1 MEKDRIYYRKI
12 GEKGMTYQSEYE
24 LELQFIKQLETQGYD
39 KVSIADEDA
48 LKKNFRKMLFEFNK
62 EKLNNI
68 PFTDKEF
75 NRILIHLEGK
85 SIYNSAKL
93 FRDKYVLERE
103 DGTEVYIEF
112 FNSKN
117 WTKNKFQVTNQVTM
131 ISKYTNR
138 YDVTILVN
146 GLPLVQVELKR
157 RGIDLKEAFNQIERY
172 RRHSYK
178 GLYRYI
184 QCFIITNGVDTKY
197 YSNSDKPLNFNF
209 TFFWSDEK
217 NNRITNL
224 SDFTSSFLQK
234 HTLNNII
241 GKYMIISDADK
252 NLMVMRPYQVY
263 AVEAITKRALE
274 TNNNGYVWHTT
285 GSGKTLTSFKS
296 SQLLSNEEKIK
307 KVFFLIDRKDL
318 DSQTVEEFNKFEA
331 DCVDTTDNVGKL
343 IKQVEDINSRLIVT
357 TIQKLARLLKSEKY
371 THRMDRYREEK
382 VIFIIDECHR
392 SQFGEMHTA
401 INKHFVNAQYFG
413 FTGTPRLVENRSQ
426 DGRTTADLFD
436 TCLHHYLI
444 KDAINDNNV
453 LGFSVEYIKTFDG
466 DFDENDETKVSA
478 IDENDE
484 TKVSAIDKEE
494 VFHSEKRVNMV
505 AQHIIDN
512 HNAKTANKKF
522 TSIFTVDS
530 IPLLIKYY
538 DTFKSLDHDLKI
550 AAVFTFQDNEDLSG
564 KDEHSRDSLERMI
577 EDYNKMF
584 PSKDNTKFSTDTF
597 QAYFK
602 DLSRK
607 LKNAEV
613 DIVLVV
619 NMFLTGFDSKPLN
632 TLYVDRNLN
641 YHGLVQAFSRTNRI
655 LDDTK
660 PYGNIVCYRNLKK
673 NTDEAICLFSQT
685 DNTDVVLMES
695 YDHYLK
701 LFKER
706 LEELYKVAPS
716 IDYIDDIQ
724 SEEEKK
730 NFILAFR
737 ELSKQ
742 LIKLK
747 TFTDF
752 EFNKEALGISHQEYE
767 DYKSKYF
774 RIYDEL
780 KKTAGE
786 KESIL
791 LNIDFAIEL
800 MQVDKINVDYI
811 MNLIRDIDFTD
822 EEKRKADI
830 EKIKRLLDSADNENL
845 RLKADL
851 IRAFL
856 EEVVPKASKDSSM
869 DDLFNEFIEE
879 KRVEE
884 ITEFSETVD
893 IVRETMKDYITE
905 YEYSGIIDSAQI
917 KDSINGGLIKKKKL
931 SEKIKHFIMD
941 HVRKFSF

>member
-1 MEKDRIYYRKI
+1 
-12 GEKGMTYQSEYE
+12 MTYQSEYE
-24 LELQFIKQLETQGYD
+24 LEMQLIKQLETQGYI
-39 KVSIADEDA
+39 KVPIDDEDA
-48 LKKNFRKMLFEFNK
+48 LKANFRKMLFEHNK
-62 EKLNNI
+62 EKLNNT

-85 SIYNSAKL
+85 SIYNSSKL
-93 FRDKYVLERE
+93 FRDKFVLERE
-103 DGTEVYIEF
+103 NGTEVYLEF

-131 ISKYTNR
+131 INKYTNR
-138 YDVTILVN
+138 YDVTILIN

-157 RGIDLKEAFNQIERY
+157 RGLDLKEAFNQIERY

-184 QCFIITNGVDTKY
+184 QCFVITNGVDTKY
-197 YSNSDKPLNFNF
+197 FSNSDKPLNFNF

-217 NNRITNL
+217 NNRISNL
-224 SDFTSSFLQK
+224 SKFTESFFER
-234 HTLNNII
+234 HMLNNII
-241 GKYMIISDADK
+241 GKYMVISDADK

-263 AVEAITKRALE
+263 AVEALTKRALE
-274 TNNNGYVWHTT
+274 TNNNGYIWHTT
-285 GSGKTLTSFKS
+285 GSGKTLTSFKA

-331 DCVDTTDNVGKL
+331 DCVDTTDNVGTL

-371 THRMDRYREEK
+371 AHRMDKYREEK

-413 FTGTPRLVENRSQ
+413 FTGTPRFVENRSQ

-478 IDENDE
+478 ID
-484 TKVSAIDKEE
+484 KEE
-494 VFHSEKRVNMV
+494 VFHSQDRIDKVS
-505 AQHIIDN
+505 QHIIDN

-522 TSIFTVDS
+522 TSLFTVDS

-538 DTFKSLDHDLKI
+538 DTFKKLDHDLKI

-564 KDEHSRDSLERMI
+564 KDEHSRESLERII

-584 PSKDNTKFSTDTF
+584 PSKDSTKFSTDTF

-607 LKNAEV
+607 IKNAEV

-685 DNTDVVLMES
+685 ENTDVVLMES
-695 YDHYLK
+695 YDHYLG

-706 LEELYKVAPS
+706 LDDLYKLAPNIDMIDS
-716 IDYIDDIQ
+716 IQ
-724 SEEEKK
+724 NEEGKK
-730 NFILAFR
+730 NFVIAFR

-747 TFTDF
+747 TFVDF
-752 EFNKEALGISHQEYE
+752 EFDKEKIGMAHQEYE

-780 KKTAGE
+780 KKSAPE

-791 LNIDFAIEL
+791 LYIDFAIEL
-800 MQVDKINVDYI
+800 MAIDKINVDYI
-811 MNLIRDIDFTD
+811 MNLIRDIDFSD

-856 EEVVPKASKDSSM
+856 DEVVPKANKNSSM

-879 KRVEE
+879 KRVYE
-884 ITEFSETVD
+884 ITEFAENID
-893 IVRETMKDYITE
+893 IVKETMKDYITE
-905 YEYSGIIDSAQI
+905 YEYSGIIDSAKI
-917 KDSINGGLIKKKKL
+917 KDSINGGLLKKKKL
-931 SEKIKHFIMD
+931 SEKIKHFIID
-941 HVRKFSF
+941 HLSKFSF

>member
-1 MEKDRIYYRKI
+1 
-12 GEKGMTYQSEYE
+12 MTYQSEYE
-24 LELQFIKQLETQGYD
+24 LEELLIKQLETQGYT
-39 KVSIADEDA
+39 KVSINNEDD
-48 LKKNFRKMLFEFNK
+48 LKANFRNMLFEYNK

-85 SIYNSAKL
+85 SIFNSAKL
-93 FRDKYVLERE
+93 FRDKFVLER
-103 DGTEVYIEF
+103 DDSTEVYIEF

-117 WTKNKFQVTNQVTM
+117 WTRNKFQVTNQVTM
-131 ISKYTNR
+131 INKYTNR
-138 YDVTILVN
+138 YDVTILIN
-146 GLPLVQVELKR
+146 GLPLIQIELKR
-157 RGIDLKEAFNQIERY
+157 RGLDLREAFNQIERY

-197 YSNSDKPLNFNF
+197 FSNSDKPLNFNF

-217 NNRITNL
+217 NKRISNL
-224 SDFTSSFLQK
+224 NSFTSSFLDRCN
-234 HTLNNII
+234 LNNVI
-241 GKYMIISDADK
+241 GKYIIINETDK
-252 NLMVMRPYQVY
+252 NLMVMRPYQIY
-263 AVEAITKRALE
+263 AVEALTKRAIE
-274 TNNNGYVWHTT
+274 TNNNGYIWHTT

-318 DSQTVEEFNKFEA
+318 DSQTVEEFNKFEK
-331 DCVDTTDNVGKL
+331 DCVDTTNNISKL
-343 IKQVEDINSRLIVT
+343 ISQIEDVNSRLIVT
-357 TIQKLARLLKSEKY
+357 TIQKLARLLQAEKY
-371 THRMDRYREEK
+371 AHRMDKYREDK

-392 SQFGEMHTA
+392 SQFGDMHTA
-401 INKHFVNAQYFG
+401 INKHFKNAQYFG

-436 TCLHHYLI
+436 KCLHTYLI

-466 DFDENDETKVSA
+466 DLDEND
-478 IDENDE
+478 D

-494 VFHSEKRVNMV
+494 VFHAEERIEMV
-505 AQHIIDN
+505 AKHIIDN

-522 TSIFTVDS
+522 TSLFTVDN
-530 IPLLIKYY
+530 IPTLIKYY

-550 AAVFTFQDNEDLSG
+550 AAVYTFQDNEDLSG
-564 KDEHSRDSLERMI
+564 KEEHSRDSLERII
-577 EDYNKMF
+577 EDYNNMF

-607 LKNAEV
+607 LKTAEV

-685 DNTDVVLMES
+685 GNTDVVLMES
-695 YDHYLK
+695 YDYYLEAFKKK
-701 LFKER
+701 LI
-706 LEELYKVAPS
+706 ELYNVAPS
-716 IDYIDDIQ
+716 VELLDDIKD
-724 SEEEKK
+724 EEHKK
-730 NFILAFR
+730 KFIEAFR
-737 ELSKQ
+737 DLSKQ

-747 TFTDF
+747 TFVDF
-752 EFNKEALGISHQEYE
+752 EFDKEKIGMSHQEYE

-774 RIYDEL
+774 NIYDEVR
-780 KKTAGE
+780 KNANE

-791 LNIDFAIEL
+791 LDIYFGIEL
-800 MQVDKINVDYI
+800 MQTDKINVNYI
-811 MNLIRDIDFTD
+811 MNLIRDIDFD
-822 EEKRKADI
+822 NEDKRKDDI
-830 EKIKRLLDSADNENL
+830 EKIKKLLDSADNDNL

-851 IRAFL
+851 IRSFL
-856 EEVVPKASKDSSM
+856 DEVVPKAEGKESM
-869 DDLFNEFIEE
+869 DELFNNFVEK
-879 KRVEE
+879 KRVYE
-884 ITEFSETVD
+884 ITEFSNEVDIARETVK
-893 IVRETMKDYITE
+893 EYITE
-905 YEYSGIIDSAQI
+905 YEYSGTIDSAQI
-917 KDSINGGLIKKKKL
+917 KDNVKGSLLKKRKLADRIKN
-931 SEKIKHFIMD
+931 FIID
-941 HVRKFSF
+941 NVAKFTF

>member
-1 MEKDRIYYRKI
+1 
-12 GEKGMTYQSEYE
+12 MTYQSEYE
-24 LELQFIKQLETQGYD
+24 LEMQLIKQLETQGYI
-39 KVSIADEDA
+39 KVSIDDEDA
-48 LKKNFRKMLFEFNK
+48 LKANFRKMLFEHNK
-62 EKLNNI
+62 EKLNNT

-85 SIYNSAKL
+85 SIYNSSKL
-93 FRDKYVLERE
+93 FRDKFVLERE
-103 DGTEVYIEF
+103 DGTEVYLEF

-117 WTKNKFQVTNQVTM
+117 WTRNKFQVTNQVTM
-131 ISKYTNR
+131 INKYTNR
-138 YDVTILVN
+138 YDVTILIN

-157 RGIDLKEAFNQIERY
+157 RGLDLKEAFNQIERY

-184 QCFIITNGVDTKY
+184 QCFVITNGVDTKY
-197 YSNSDKPLNFNF
+197 FSNSDKPLNFNF

-217 NNRITNL
+217 NNRISNL
-224 SDFTSSFLQK
+224 SKFTESFFER
-234 HTLNNII
+234 HMLNNII
-241 GKYMIISDADK
+241 GKYMVISDADK
-252 NLMVMRPYQVY
+252 NLMVMRPYQIY
-263 AVEAITKRALE
+263 AVEALTKRALE
-274 TNNNGYVWHTT
+274 TNNNGYIWHTT
-285 GSGKTLTSFKS
+285 GSGKTLTSFKA

-331 DCVDTTDNVGKL
+331 DCVDTTDNVGTL

-371 THRMDRYREEK
+371 AHRMDKYREEK

-413 FTGTPRLVENRSQ
+413 FTGTPRLVENKSQ

-478 IDENDE
+478 ID
-484 TKVSAIDKEE
+484 KEE
-494 VFHSEKRVNMV
+494 VFHSQDRIAMV
-505 AQHIIDN
+505 SQHIIDN

-522 TSIFTVDS
+522 TSLFTVDS

-538 DTFKSLDHDLKI
+538 DTFKKLDHDLKI

-564 KDEHSRDSLERMI
+564 KDEHSRESLERII

-584 PSKDNTKFSTDTF
+584 PSKDSTKFSTDTF

-607 LKNAEV
+607 IKNAEV

-685 DNTDVVLMES
+685 ENTDVVLMES
-695 YDHYLK
+695 YDHYLG

-706 LEELYKVAPS
+706 LDDLYELAPNIDMIDSIQNEEG
-716 IDYIDDIQ
+716 
-724 SEEEKK
+724 KK
-730 NFILAFR
+730 NFVIAFR

-747 TFTDF
+747 TFVDF
-752 EFNKEALGISHQEYE
+752 EFDKEKIGMAHQEYE

-780 KKTAGE
+780 KKSAPE

-791 LNIDFAIEL
+791 LYIDFAIEL
-800 MQVDKINVDYI
+800 MAIDKINVDYI
-811 MNLIRDIDFTD
+811 MNLIRDIDFSD

-830 EKIKRLLDSADNENL
+830 EKIKKLLDSADNENL

-856 EEVVPKASKDSSM
+856 DEVVPKANKNSSM

-879 KRVEE
+879 KRVYE
-884 ITEFSETVD
+884 ITEFAENID
-893 IVRETMKDYITE
+893 IVKETMKDYITE
-905 YEYSGIIDSAQI
+905 YEYSGIIDSAKI
-917 KDSINGGLIKKKKL
+917 KDSINGGLLKKKKL
-931 SEKIKHFIMD
+931 SEKIKHFIID
-941 HVRKFSF
+941 HVSKFSF

>member
-1 MEKDRIYYRKI
+1 M
-12 GEKGMTYQSEYE
+12 
-24 LELQFIKQLETQGYD
+24 D
-39 KVSIADEDA
+39 K
-48 LKKNFRKMLFEFNK
+48 
-62 EKLNNI
+62 
-68 PFTDKEF
+68 
-75 NRILIHLEGK
+75 
-85 SIYNSAKL
+85 
-93 FRDKYVLERE
+93 
-103 DGTEVYIEF
+103 
-112 FNSKN
+112 
-117 WTKNKFQVTNQVTM
+117 
-131 ISKYTNR
+131 
-138 YDVTILVN
+138 
-146 GLPLVQVELKR
+146 
-157 RGIDLKEAFNQIERY
+157 
-172 RRHSYK
+172 
-178 GLYRYI
+178 
-184 QCFIITNGVDTKY
+184 
-197 YSNSDKPLNFNF
+197 
-209 TFFWSDEK
+209 
-217 NNRITNL
+217 
-224 SDFTSSFLQK
+224 
-234 HTLNNII
+234 
-241 GKYMIISDADK
+241 
-252 NLMVMRPYQVY
+252 
-263 AVEAITKRALE
+263 
-274 TNNNGYVWHTT
+274 
-285 GSGKTLTSFKS
+285 
-296 SQLLSNEEKIK
+296 
-307 KVFFLIDRKDL
+307 
-318 DSQTVEEFNKFEA
+318 
-331 DCVDTTDNVGKL
+331 
-343 IKQVEDINSRLIVT
+343 
-357 TIQKLARLLKSEKY
+357 
-371 THRMDRYREEK
+371 YREEK

-413 FTGTPRLVENRSQ
+413 FTGTPRLVENKSQ

-478 IDENDE
+478 ID
-484 TKVSAIDKEE
+484 KEE
-494 VFHSEKRVNMV
+494 VFHSQDRIDMV
-505 AQHIIDN
+505 SQHIIHN

-522 TSIFTVDS
+522 TSLFTVDS

-538 DTFKSLDHDLKI
+538 DTFKKLDHDLKI

-564 KDEHSRDSLERMI
+564 KDEHSRESLERII

-607 LKNAEV
+607 IKNAEV

-685 DNTDVVLMES
+685 ENTDVVLMES
-695 YDHYLK
+695 YEHYLGV
-701 LFKER
+701 FKER
-706 LEELYKVAPS
+706 LDNLYKLAPNIDMIDS
-716 IDYIDDIQ
+716 IQ
-724 SEEEKK
+724 NEEGKK
-730 NFILAFR
+730 NFVIAFR

-747 TFTDF
+747 TFVDF
-752 EFNKEALGISHQEYE
+752 EFDKEKIGMSHQEYE

-780 KKTAGE
+780 KKSVSE

-791 LNIDFAIEL
+791 LYIDFAIEL
-800 MQVDKINVDYI
+800 MAVDKINVDYI
-811 MNLIRDIDFTD
+811 MNLIRDIDFSD
-822 EEKRKADI
+822 DEKRKTDI

-856 EEVVPKASKDSSM
+856 DEVVPKANKDSSM

-879 KRVEE
+879 KRVYE
-884 ITEFSETVD
+884 ITEFAENID
-893 IVRETMKDYITE
+893 IVKETMKDYITE
-905 YEYSGIIDSAQI
+905 YEYSGIIDSAKI
-917 KDSINGGLIKKKKL
+917 KDSINGGLLKKKKL
-931 SEKIKHFIMD
+931 SEKIKHFIID
-941 HVRKFSF
+941 HVSKFSF

>member
-1 MEKDRIYYRKI
+1 
-12 GEKGMTYQSEYE
+12 MTYQSEYE
-24 LELQFIKQLETQGYD
+24 LEELLIKQLVTQGYSE
-39 KVSIADEDA
+39 VSITDEDA
-48 LKKNFRKMLFEFNK
+48 LKANFRKMLFEYNK

-68 PFTDKEF
+68 QFTDKEF

-85 SIYNSAKL
+85 SIYNSARI
-93 FRDKYVLERE
+93 FRDKFVLERE

-117 WTKNKFQVTNQVTM
+117 WTKNRFQVTNQVTM
-131 ISKYTNR
+131 VNKYTNR
-138 YDVTILVN
+138 YDVTILIN
-146 GLPLVQVELKR
+146 GLPLIQIELKR
-157 RGIDLKEAFNQIERY
+157 RGIDLKEAFNQIKRY

-184 QCFIITNGVDTKY
+184 QCFIVTNGVDTKY
-197 YSNSDKPLNFNF
+197 FSNSDKPLNFNF

-217 NNRITNL
+217 NNRISQL
-224 SDFTSSFLQK
+224 SEFTSKFLDRYN
-234 HTLNNII
+234 LNNVI
-241 GKYMIISDADK
+241 GKYMVISDADK
-252 NLMVMRPYQVY
+252 NLMVMRPYQIY
-263 AVEAITKRALE
+263 AVEAITRRALE

-285 GSGKTLTSFKS
+285 GSGKTLTSFKA
-296 SQLLSNEEKIK
+296 SQLLSNEEIIK

-318 DSQTVEEFNKFEA
+318 DSQTVEEFNKFESE
-331 DCVDTTDNVGKL
+331 CVDTTDNIGKL
-343 IKQVEDINSRLIVT
+343 IKQVEDVNSRLIVT
-357 TIQKLARLLKSEKY
+357 TIQKLARLLKSERY
-371 THRMDRYREEK
+371 AHRMGKYREEK

-413 FTGTPRLVENRSQ
+413 FTGTPRLIENRSQ

-436 TCLHHYLI
+436 KCLHHYLI
-444 KDAINDNNV
+444 KDAINDKNV

-466 DFDENDETKVSA
+466 DFDES
-478 IDENDE
+478 DE

-494 VFHSEKRVNMV
+494 VLHAKERISMI

-522 TSIFTVDS
+522 TSLFTVDS

-538 DTFKSLDHDLKI
+538 DTFKQLNHDLKI
-550 AAVFTFQDNEDLSG
+550 AAVFTFQDNEDLG
-564 KDEHSRDSLERMI
+564 NKDEHSRDSLERII
-577 EDYNKMF
+577 EDFNNMF
-584 PSKDNTKFSTDTF
+584 PNKNNTKYSTDTF

-602 DLSRK
+602 DLSK
-607 LKNAEV
+607 KIKNAEV
-613 DIVLVV
+613 DIVIVV

-641 YHGLVQAFSRTNRI
+641 YHGLVQAYSRTNRV
-655 LDDTK
+655 LDDSK

-695 YDHYLK
+695 YDHYLA

-706 LEELYKVAPS
+706 LVELYKIAPTIES
-716 IDYIDDIQ
+716 TDFLKD
-724 SEEEKK
+724 EESKK
-730 NFILAFR
+730 AFVLAFR
-737 ELSKQ
+737 ELSKH

-752 EFNKEALGISHQEYE
+752 EFNKEKIGMSHQEYE

-774 RIYDEL
+774 NIYDEV
-780 KKTAGE
+780 KKGKGE
-786 KESIL
+786 KDTIL
-791 LNIDFAIEL
+791 LYIDFGIEL
-800 MQVDKINVDYI
+800 IQTDKINVSYI
-811 MNLIRDIDFTD
+811 MNLIRDIDFSD
-822 EEKRKADI
+822 EEKKNTDI

-845 RLKADL
+845 RLKTEL

-856 EEVVPKASKDSSM
+856 EEVVPKADKNSSV
-869 DDLFNEFIEE
+869 DDLLNDFIEE
-879 KRVEE
+879 KRVYE
-884 ITEFSETVD
+884 ITEFANGVDIARETVK
-893 IVRETMKDYITE
+893 EYITE
-905 YEYSGIIDSAQI
+905 YEYSGVIDSAEI
-917 KDSINGGLIKKKKL
+917 KDAISGGLIKKKKL
-931 SEKIKHFIMD
+931 SEKIKHFIID
-941 HVRKFSF
+941 HVKKYTF

>member
-1 MEKDRIYYRKI
+1 
-12 GEKGMTYQSEYE
+12 MTYQSEYE
-24 LELQFIKQLETQGYD
+24 LEMQLIKQLETQGYI
-39 KVSIADEDA
+39 KVSIDDEDA
-48 LKKNFRKMLFEFNK
+48 LKANFRKMLFEHNK
-62 EKLNNI
+62 EKLNNT

-85 SIYNSAKL
+85 SIYNSSKL
-93 FRDKYVLERE
+93 FRDKFVLERE
-103 DGTEVYIEF
+103 DGTEVYLEF

-131 ISKYTNR
+131 INKYTNR
-138 YDVTILVN
+138 YDVTILIN

-157 RGIDLKEAFNQIERY
+157 RGLDLKEAFNQIERY

-184 QCFIITNGVDTKY
+184 QCFVITNGVDTKY
-197 YSNSDKPLNFNF
+197 FSNSDKPLNFNF

-217 NNRITNL
+217 NNRISNL
-224 SDFTSSFLQK
+224 SKFTESFFER
-234 HTLNNII
+234 HMLNNII
-241 GKYMIISDADK
+241 GKYMVISDADK

-263 AVEAITKRALE
+263 AVEALTKRALE
-274 TNNNGYVWHTT
+274 TNNNGYIWHTT
-285 GSGKTLTSFKS
+285 GSGKTLTSFKA

-331 DCVDTTDNVGKL
+331 DCVDTTDNVGTL

-371 THRMDRYREEK
+371 AHRMDKYREEK

-413 FTGTPRLVENRSQ
+413 FTGTPRLVENKSQ

-478 IDENDE
+478 
-484 TKVSAIDKEE
+484 SDKEE
-494 VFHSEKRVNMV
+494 VFDSQDRIDKVS
-505 AQHIIDN
+505 QHIIDN

-522 TSIFTVDS
+522 TSLFTVDS

-538 DTFKSLDHDLKI
+538 DTFKKLDHDLKI

-564 KDEHSRDSLERMI
+564 KDEHSRESLERII

-607 LKNAEV
+607 IKNAEV

-641 YHGLVQAFSRTNRI
+641 YHGLVQAFSRTNRV

-660 PYGNIVCYRNLKK
+660 PYGNIVCYRNLTK

-685 DNTDVVLMES
+685 ENTDVVLMES
-695 YDHYLK
+695 YDHYLG

-706 LEELYKVAPS
+706 LDDLYKLAPNIDMIDS
-716 IDYIDDIQ
+716 IQ
-724 SEEEKK
+724 NEEGKK
-730 NFILAFR
+730 NFVIAFR

-747 TFTDF
+747 TFVDF
-752 EFNKEALGISHQEYE
+752 EFDKEKIGMAHQEYE

-780 KKTAGE
+780 KKSAPE

-791 LNIDFAIEL
+791 LYIDFAIEL
-800 MQVDKINVDYI
+800 MAIDKINVDYI
-811 MNLIRDIDFTD
+811 MNLIRDIDFSD

-856 EEVVPKASKDSSM
+856 DEVVPKANKNSSM

-879 KRVEE
+879 KRVYE
-884 ITEFSETVD
+884 ITEFAENID
-893 IVRETMKDYITE
+893 IVKETMKDYITE
-905 YEYSGIIDSAQI
+905 YEYSGIIDSAKI
-917 KDSINGGLIKKKKL
+917 KDSINGGLLKKKKL
-931 SEKIKHFIMD
+931 SEKIKHFIID
-941 HVRKFSF
+941 HVSKFSF

>member
-1 MEKDRIYYRKI
+1 
-12 GEKGMTYQSEYE
+12 MTYQSEYE
-24 LELQFIKQLETQGYD
+24 LEMQLIKQLETQGYI
-39 KVSIADEDA
+39 KISIDDEDE
-48 LKKNFRKMLFEFNK
+48 LKANFRKMLFEHNK
-62 EKLNNI
+62 EKLNNT

-85 SIYNSAKL
+85 SIYNSSKL
-93 FRDKYVLERE
+93 FRDKFVLERE
-103 DGTEVYIEF
+103 DGTEVYLEF

-131 ISKYTNR
+131 INKYTNR
-138 YDVTILVN
+138 YDVTILIN

-157 RGIDLKEAFNQIERY
+157 RGLDLKEAFNQIERY

-184 QCFIITNGVDTKY
+184 QCFVITNGVDTKY
-197 YSNSDKPLNFNF
+197 FSNSDKPLNFNF

-217 NNRITNL
+217 NNRISNL
-224 SDFTSSFLQK
+224 SKFTESFFER
-234 HTLNNII
+234 HMLNNII
-241 GKYMIISDADK
+241 GKYMVISDADK
-252 NLMVMRPYQVY
+252 NLMVMRPYQIY
-263 AVEAITKRALE
+263 AVEALTKRALE
-274 TNNNGYVWHTT
+274 TNNNGYIWHTT
-285 GSGKTLTSFKS
+285 GSGKTLTSFKA

-331 DCVDTTDNVGKL
+331 DCVDTTDNVGTL

-371 THRMDRYREEK
+371 AHRMDKYREEK

-413 FTGTPRLVENRSQ
+413 FTGTPRLVENKSQ

-478 IDENDE
+478 ID
-484 TKVSAIDKEE
+484 KEE
-494 VFHSEKRVNMV
+494 VFHSQDRIDKVS
-505 AQHIIDN
+505 QHIIDN

-522 TSIFTVDS
+522 TSLFTVDS

-538 DTFKSLDHDLKI
+538 DTFKKLDHDLKI

-564 KDEHSRDSLERMI
+564 KDEHSRESLERII

-607 LKNAEV
+607 IKNAEV

-685 DNTDVVLMES
+685 ENTDVVLMES
-695 YDHYLK
+695 YDHYLG

-706 LEELYKVAPS
+706 LDDLYKLAPNIDMIDS
-716 IDYIDDIQ
+716 IQ
-724 SEEEKK
+724 NEEGKK
-730 NFILAFR
+730 NFVIAFR

-747 TFTDF
+747 TFVDF
-752 EFNKEALGISHQEYE
+752 EFDKEKIGMAHQEYE

-780 KKTAGE
+780 KKSAPE

-791 LNIDFAIEL
+791 LYIDFAIEL
-800 MQVDKINVDYI
+800 MAIDKINVDYI
-811 MNLIRDIDFTD
+811 MNLIRDIDFSD

-856 EEVVPKASKDSSM
+856 DEVVPKANNNSSM

-879 KRVEE
+879 KRVYE
-884 ITEFSETVD
+884 ITEFAENID
-893 IVRETMKDYITE
+893 IVKETMKDYITE
-905 YEYSGIIDSAQI
+905 YEYSGIIDSVKI
-917 KDSINGGLIKKKKL
+917 KDSINGGLLKKKKL
-931 SEKIKHFIMD
+931 SEKIKHFIID
-941 HVRKFSF
+941 HVSKFSF

>member
-1 MEKDRIYYRKI
+1 M
-12 GEKGMTYQSEYE
+12 
-24 LELQFIKQLETQGYD
+24 
-39 KVSIADEDA
+39 
-48 LKKNFRKMLFEFNK
+48 NK
-62 EKLNNI
+62 
-68 PFTDKEF
+68 
-75 NRILIHLEGK
+75 
-85 SIYNSAKL
+85 
-93 FRDKYVLERE
+93 
-103 DGTEVYIEF
+103 
-112 FNSKN
+112 
-117 WTKNKFQVTNQVTM
+117 
-131 ISKYTNR
+131 
-138 YDVTILVN
+138 
-146 GLPLVQVELKR
+146 
-157 RGIDLKEAFNQIERY
+157 
-172 RRHSYK
+172 
-178 GLYRYI
+178 
-184 QCFIITNGVDTKY
+184 
-197 YSNSDKPLNFNF
+197 
-209 TFFWSDEK
+209 
-217 NNRITNL
+217 
-224 SDFTSSFLQK
+224 
-234 HTLNNII
+234 
-241 GKYMIISDADK
+241 
-252 NLMVMRPYQVY
+252 
-263 AVEAITKRALE
+263 
-274 TNNNGYVWHTT
+274 
-285 GSGKTLTSFKS
+285 
-296 SQLLSNEEKIK
+296 
-307 KVFFLIDRKDL
+307 
-318 DSQTVEEFNKFEA
+318 
-331 DCVDTTDNVGKL
+331 
-343 IKQVEDINSRLIVT
+343 
-357 TIQKLARLLKSEKY
+357 
-371 THRMDRYREEK
+371 YREEK

-413 FTGTPRLVENRSQ
+413 FTGTSRLVENRSQ

-453 LGFSVEYIKTFDG
+453 LGFSVEYIKTFDS
-466 DFDENDETKVSA
+466 DF
-478 IDENDE
+478 DENDE

-494 VFHSEKRVNMV
+494 VFHSQDRIAMV
-505 AQHIIDN
+505 SQHIIDN

-522 TSIFTVDS
+522 TSLFTVDS

-538 DTFKSLDHDLKI
+538 DTFKQLDHDLKI
-550 AAVFTFQDNEDLSG
+550 AAVFTFQDNEDLSD
-564 KDEHSRDSLERMI
+564 KDEHSRESLERII

-607 LKNAEV
+607 IKNAEV

-641 YHGLVQAFSRTNRI
+641 YHGLVQAFSRTSRI

-685 DNTDVVLMES
+685 ENTDVVLMES
-695 YDHYLK
+695 YDHYLG

-706 LEELYKVAPS
+706 LDDLYKLAPNIDMIDS
-716 IDYIDDIQ
+716 IQ
-724 SEEEKK
+724 NEEGKK
-730 NFILAFR
+730 NFVIAFR

-747 TFTDF
+747 TFVDF
-752 EFNKEALGISHQEYE
+752 EFDKEKIGMAHQEYE

-780 KKTAGE
+780 KKSAPE

-791 LNIDFAIEL
+791 LYIDFAIEL
-800 MQVDKINVDYI
+800 MAIDKINVDYI
-811 MNLIRDIDFTD
+811 MNLIRDIDFSD

-856 EEVVPKASKDSSM
+856 DEVVPKANNNSSM

-879 KRVEE
+879 KRVYE
-884 ITEFSETVD
+884 ITEFAENID
-893 IVRETMKDYITE
+893 IVKETMKDYITE
-905 YEYSGIIDSAQI
+905 YEYSGIIDSAKI
-917 KDSINGGLIKKKKL
+917 KDSINGGLLKKKKL
-931 SEKIKHFIMD
+931 SEKIKHFIINILYSHYFCNVD
-941 HVRKFSF
+941 KVRSQIVKYATGSTRFTVSLKSFEKIIVELPCLDEQSKIANFLFKIDTIVGKEKEKLDELRTWKKGLLQGMFI

>member
-1 MEKDRIYYRKI
+1 
-12 GEKGMTYQSEYE
+12 MTYQSEYE
-24 LELQFIKQLETQGYD
+24 LEMQLIKQLEAQGYI
-39 KVSIADEDA
+39 KVPIDDEDA
-48 LKKNFRKMLFEFNK
+48 LKANFRKMLFEHNK
-62 EKLNNI
+62 EKLNNT

-85 SIYNSAKL
+85 SIYNSSKL
-93 FRDKYVLERE
+93 FRDKFVLERE
-103 DGTEVYIEF
+103 NGTEVYLEF

-131 ISKYTNR
+131 INKYTNR
-138 YDVTILVN
+138 YDVTILIN

-157 RGIDLKEAFNQIERY
+157 RGLDLKEAFNQIERY

-184 QCFIITNGVDTKY
+184 QCFVITNGVDTKY
-197 YSNSDKPLNFNF
+197 FSNSDKPLNFNF

-217 NNRITNL
+217 NNRISNL
-224 SDFTSSFLQK
+224 SKFTESFFER
-234 HTLNNII
+234 HMLNNII
-241 GKYMIISDADK
+241 GKYMVISDADK

-263 AVEAITKRALE
+263 AVEALTKRALE
-274 TNNNGYVWHTT
+274 TNNNGYIWHTT
-285 GSGKTLTSFKS
+285 GSGKTLTSFKA

-331 DCVDTTDNVGKL
+331 DCVDTTDNVGTL

-371 THRMDRYREEK
+371 ANRMDKYREEK

-413 FTGTPRLVENRSQ
+413 FTGTPRLVENKSQ

-478 IDENDE
+478 ID
-484 TKVSAIDKEE
+484 KEE
-494 VFHSEKRVNMV
+494 VFHSQDRIDKVS
-505 AQHIIDN
+505 QHIIDN

-522 TSIFTVDS
+522 TSLFTVDS

-538 DTFKSLDHDLKI
+538 DTFKKLDHDLKI

-564 KDEHSRDSLERMI
+564 KDEHSRESLERII

-607 LKNAEV
+607 IKNAEV

-685 DNTDVVLMES
+685 ENTDVVLMES
-695 YDHYLK
+695 YDHYLG

-706 LEELYKVAPS
+706 LDDLYKLAPNIDMIDS
-716 IDYIDDIQ
+716 IQ
-724 SEEEKK
+724 NEEGKK
-730 NFILAFR
+730 NFVIAFR

-747 TFTDF
+747 TFVDF
-752 EFNKEALGISHQEYE
+752 EFDKEKIGMAHQEYE

-780 KKTAGE
+780 KKSAPE

-791 LNIDFAIEL
+791 LYIDFAIEL
-800 MQVDKINVDYI
+800 MAIDKINVDYI
-811 MNLIRDIDFTD
+811 MNLIRDIDFSD

-856 EEVVPKASKDSSM
+856 DEVVPKANNNSSM

-879 KRVEE
+879 KRVYE
-884 ITEFSETVD
+884 ITEFAENID
-893 IVRETMKDYITE
+893 IVKETMKDYITE
-905 YEYSGIIDSAQI
+905 YEYSGIIDSAKI
-917 KDSINGGLIKKKKL
+917 KDSINGGLLKKKKL
-931 SEKIKHFIMD
+931 SEKIKHFIID
-941 HVRKFSF
+941 HVSKFSF

>member
-1 MEKDRIYYRKI
+1 M
-12 GEKGMTYQSEYE
+12 
-24 LELQFIKQLETQGYD
+24 
-39 KVSIADEDA
+39 
-48 LKKNFRKMLFEFNK
+48 
-62 EKLNNI
+62 
-68 PFTDKEF
+68 
-75 NRILIHLEGK
+75 
-85 SIYNSAKL
+85 
-93 FRDKYVLERE
+93 
-103 DGTEVYIEF
+103 
-112 FNSKN
+112 
-117 WTKNKFQVTNQVTM
+117 
-131 ISKYTNR
+131 
-138 YDVTILVN
+138 
-146 GLPLVQVELKR
+146 
-157 RGIDLKEAFNQIERY
+157 
-172 RRHSYK
+172 
-178 GLYRYI
+178 
-184 QCFIITNGVDTKY
+184 
-197 YSNSDKPLNFNF
+197 
-209 TFFWSDEK
+209 
-217 NNRITNL
+217 
-224 SDFTSSFLQK
+224 
-234 HTLNNII
+234 LNNII
-241 GKYMIISDADK
+241 GKYMVISDADK
-252 NLMVMRPYQVY
+252 NLMVMRPYQIY
-263 AVEAITKRALE
+263 AVEALTKRALE
-274 TNNNGYVWHTT
+274 TNNNGYIWHTT
-285 GSGKTLTSFKS
+285 GSGKTLTSFKA

-331 DCVDTTDNVGKL
+331 DCVDTTDNVGTL

-371 THRMDRYREEK
+371 AHRMDKYREEK

-413 FTGTPRLVENRSQ
+413 FTGTPRLVENKSQ

-478 IDENDE
+478 ID
-484 TKVSAIDKEE
+484 KEE
-494 VFHSEKRVNMV
+494 VFHSQDRIAMV
-505 AQHIIDN
+505 SQHIIDN

-522 TSIFTVDS
+522 TSLFTVDS

-538 DTFKSLDHDLKI
+538 DTFKKLDHDLKI

-564 KDEHSRDSLERMI
+564 KDEHSRESLERII

-607 LKNAEV
+607 IKNAEV

-685 DNTDVVLMES
+685 ENTDVVLMES
-695 YDHYLK
+695 YEHYLG

-706 LEELYKVAPS
+706 LDDLYKLAPNIDMIDS
-716 IDYIDDIQ
+716 IQ
-724 SEEEKK
+724 NEEGKK
-730 NFILAFR
+730 NFVIAFR

-747 TFTDF
+747 TFVDF
-752 EFNKEALGISHQEYE
+752 EFDKEKIGMSHQEYE

-780 KKTAGE
+780 KKSAPE

-791 LNIDFAIEL
+791 LYIDFAIEL
-800 MQVDKINVDYI
+800 MAVDKINVDYI
-811 MNLIRDIDFTD
+811 MNLIRDIDFSD
-822 EEKRKADI
+822 DEKRKTDI

-856 EEVVPKASKDSSM
+856 DEVVPKANKDSSM

-879 KRVEE
+879 KRVYE
-884 ITEFSETVD
+884 ITEFAENID
-893 IVRETMKDYITE
+893 IVKETMKDYITE
-905 YEYSGIIDSAQI
+905 YEYSGIIDSAKI
-917 KDSINGGLIKKKKL
+917 KDSINGGLLKKKKL
-931 SEKIKHFIMD
+931 SEKIKHFIID
-941 HVRKFSF
+941 HVSKFSF

>member
-1 MEKDRIYYRKI
+1 
-12 GEKGMTYQSEYE
+12 MTYQSEHE
-24 LELQFIKQLETQGYD
+24 LEIQLIKQLEAQGYT
-39 KVSIADEDA
+39 KVSIGDEDA
-48 LKKNFRKMLFEFNK
+48 LKANFRKMLFEHNK
-62 EKLNNI
+62 EKLNNT

-85 SIYNSAKL
+85 SIYNSSKL
-93 FRDKYVLERE
+93 FRDKFVLERE
-103 DGTEVYIEF
+103 DGTEVYLEF

-131 ISKYTNR
+131 INKYTNR
-138 YDVTILVN
+138 YDVTILIN

-157 RGIDLKEAFNQIERY
+157 RGLDLKEAFNQIERY
-172 RRHSYK
+172 RRHYYK

-184 QCFIITNGVDTKY
+184 QCFVITNGVDTKY
-197 YSNSDKPLNFNF
+197 FSNSDKPLNFNF

-217 NNRITNL
+217 NTRISNL
-224 SDFTSSFLQK
+224 SKFTESFFER
-234 HTLNNII
+234 HMLNNII
-241 GKYMIISDADK
+241 GKYMVISDADK

-263 AVEAITKRALE
+263 AVEALTKRALE
-274 TNNNGYVWHTT
+274 TNNNGYIWHTT
-285 GSGKTLTSFKS
+285 GSGKTLTSFKA

-331 DCVDTTDNVGKL
+331 DCVDTTDNVGTL

-371 THRMDRYREEK
+371 AHRMDKYREEK

-478 IDENDE
+478 ID
-484 TKVSAIDKEE
+484 KEE
-494 VFHSEKRVNMV
+494 VFHAQDRIAMV
-505 AQHIIDN
+505 SQHIIDN

-522 TSIFTVDS
+522 TSLFTVDS

-538 DTFKSLDHDLKI
+538 DTFKKLDHDLKI

-564 KDEHSRDSLERMI
+564 KDEHSRESLERMI

-602 DLSRK
+602 DLSK
-607 LKNAEV
+607 KIKNAEV

-655 LDDTK
+655 FDDTK

-685 DNTDVVLMES
+685 ENTDVVLMES
-695 YDHYLK
+695 YDHYLE
-701 LFKER
+701 LFKAR
-706 LEELYKVAPS
+706 LDELYKVAPT
-716 IDYIDDIQ
+716 IDYVDSIQ

-752 EFNKEALGISHQEYE
+752 EFDEKAIGISHQEYE

-774 RIYDEL
+774 RIYDEF

-800 MQVDKINVDYI
+800 MAVDKINVDYI
-811 MNLIRDIDFTD
+811 MNLIRDIDFSD

-856 EEVVPKASKDSSM
+856 DEVVPKANKDSSM
-869 DDLFNEFIEE
+869 DDLFNEFVEE

-884 ITEFSETVD
+884 ITKFSEEVE
-893 IVRETMKDYITE
+893 VEREKVKDYITE
-905 YEYSGIIDSAQI
+905 YEYSGTIDSAEI
-917 KDSINGGLIKKKKL
+917 KDVIKGGLLKKKKL

-941 HVRKFSF
+941 HVSKFTF

>member
-1 MEKDRIYYRKI
+1 
-12 GEKGMTYQSEYE
+12 MTYQSEYE
-24 LELQFIKQLETQGYD
+24 LEMQLIKQLEAQGYT
-39 KVSIADEDA
+39 KVSIGDEEA
-48 LKKNFRKMLFEFNK
+48 LKANFRKMLFEHNK
-62 EKLNNI
+62 EKLNNT

-85 SIYNSAKL
+85 SIYNSSKL
-93 FRDKYVLERE
+93 FRDKFVLERE
-103 DGTEVYIEF
+103 DGTEVYLEF

-117 WTKNKFQVTNQVTM
+117 WSKNKFQVTNQVTM
-131 ISKYTNR
+131 INKYTNR
-138 YDVTILVN
+138 YDVTILIN

-157 RGIDLKEAFNQIERY
+157 RGLDLKEAFNQIERY

-184 QCFIITNGVDTKY
+184 QCFVITNGVDTKY
-197 YSNSDKPLNFNF
+197 FSNSDKPLNFNF

-217 NNRITNL
+217 NNRISNL
-224 SDFTSSFLQK
+224 SKFTESFFER
-234 HTLNNII
+234 HMLNNII
-241 GKYMIISDADK
+241 GKYMVISDADK

-263 AVEAITKRALE
+263 AVEALTKRALE
-274 TNNNGYVWHTT
+274 TNNNGYIWHTT
-285 GSGKTLTSFKS
+285 GSGKTLTSFKA

-331 DCVDTTDNVGKL
+331 DCVDTTDNVGTL
-343 IKQVEDINSRLIVT
+343 IKQIENINSGLIVT

-371 THRMDRYREEK
+371 AHRMDKYREEK

-392 SQFGEMHTA
+392 SQFGDMHTA

-436 TCLHHYLI
+436 TCLHNYLI

-478 IDENDE
+478 ID
-484 TKVSAIDKEE
+484 KEE
-494 VFHSEKRVNMV
+494 VFHAQDRIDMV
-505 AQHIIDN
+505 SQHIIDN

-522 TSIFTVDS
+522 TSLFTVDS

-538 DTFKSLDHDLKI
+538 DTFKKLDHDLKI
-550 AAVFTFQDNEDLSG
+550 AAVFTFQDNEDLKG
-564 KDEHSRDSLERMI
+564 KDEHSRESLERMI

-584 PSKDNTKFSTDTF
+584 QSKDNTKFSTDTF

-607 LKNAEV
+607 IKNAEV

-685 DNTDVVLMES
+685 ENTDVVLMES
-695 YDHYLK
+695 YDHYLE
-701 LFKER
+701 LFKDR
-706 LEELYKVAPS
+706 LEELYKVAPT
-716 IDYIDDIQ
+716 IDYVDGIQ

-730 NFILAFR
+730 SFILAFR

-752 EFNKEALGISHQEYE
+752 EFDEKAIGISHQEYE

-780 KKTAGE
+780 KNTAGE

-800 MQVDKINVDYI
+800 MAVDKINVDYI
-811 MNLIRDIDFTD
+811 MNLIRDIDFSD

-856 EEVVPKASKDSSM
+856 DEVVPKANKDSSM
-869 DDLFNEFIEE
+869 DDLFNEFVEE
-879 KRVEE
+879 KRVYE
-884 ITEFSETVD
+884 ITEFAESVD

-905 YEYSGIIDSAQI
+905 YEYSGIIDSANI
-917 KDSINGGLIKKKKL
+917 KDSINGGLLKKKKL
-931 SEKIKHFIMD
+931 SEKIKHFIID
-941 HVRKFSF
+941 HVSKFSF

>member
-1 MEKDRIYYRKI
+1 
-12 GEKGMTYQSEYE
+12 MTYQSEYE
-24 LELQFIKQLETQGYD
+24 LEMQLIKQLETQGYI
-39 KVSIADEDA
+39 KVSIDDEDA
-48 LKKNFRKMLFEFNK
+48 LKANFRKMLFEHNK
-62 EKLNNI
+62 EKLNNT

-85 SIYNSAKL
+85 SIYNSSKL
-93 FRDKYVLERE
+93 FRDKFVLERE
-103 DGTEVYIEF
+103 DGTEVYLEF

-117 WTKNKFQVTNQVTM
+117 WTRNKFQVTNQVTM
-131 ISKYTNR
+131 INKYTNR
-138 YDVTILVN
+138 YDVTILIN

-157 RGIDLKEAFNQIERY
+157 RGLDLKEAFNQIERY

-184 QCFIITNGVDTKY
+184 QCFVITNGVDTKY
-197 YSNSDKPLNFNF
+197 FSNSDKPLNFNF

-217 NNRITNL
+217 NNRISNL
-224 SDFTSSFLQK
+224 SKFTESFFER
-234 HTLNNII
+234 HMLNNII
-241 GKYMIISDADK
+241 GKYMVISDADK
-252 NLMVMRPYQVY
+252 NLMVMRPYQIY
-263 AVEAITKRALE
+263 AVEALTKRALE
-274 TNNNGYVWHTT
+274 TNNNGYIWHTT
-285 GSGKTLTSFKS
+285 GSGKTLTSFKA

-331 DCVDTTDNVGKL
+331 DCVDTTDNVGTL

-371 THRMDRYREEK
+371 AHRMDKYREEK

-413 FTGTPRLVENRSQ
+413 FTGTPRLVENKSQ

-478 IDENDE
+478 ID
-484 TKVSAIDKEE
+484 KEE
-494 VFHSEKRVNMV
+494 VFHSQDRIAMV
-505 AQHIIDN
+505 SQHIIDN

-522 TSIFTVDS
+522 TSLFTVDS

-538 DTFKSLDHDLKI
+538 DTFKKLDHDLKI

-564 KDEHSRDSLERMI
+564 KDEHSRESLERII

-607 LKNAEV
+607 IKNAEV

-685 DNTDVVLMES
+685 ENTDVVLMES
-695 YDHYLK
+695 YEHYLG

-706 LEELYKVAPS
+706 LDDLYKFAPNIDMIDS
-716 IDYIDDIQ
+716 IQ
-724 SEEEKK
+724 NEEGKK
-730 NFILAFR
+730 NFVIAFR

-747 TFTDF
+747 TFVDF
-752 EFNKEALGISHQEYE
+752 EFDKEKIGMSHQEYE

-780 KKTAGE
+780 KKSAPE

-791 LNIDFAIEL
+791 LYIDFAIEL
-800 MQVDKINVDYI
+800 MAVDKINVDYI
-811 MNLIRDIDFTD
+811 MNLIRDIDFSD
-822 EEKRKADI
+822 DEKRKTDI

-856 EEVVPKASKDSSM
+856 DEVVPKANKDSSM

-879 KRVEE
+879 KRVYE
-884 ITEFSETVD
+884 ITEFAENID
-893 IVRETMKDYITE
+893 IVKETMKDYITE
-905 YEYSGIIDSAQI
+905 YEYSGIIDSVKI
-917 KDSINGGLIKKKKL
+917 KDSINGGLLKKKKL
-931 SEKIKHFIMD
+931 SEKIKHFIID
-941 HVRKFSF
+941 HVSKFSF

>member
-1 MEKDRIYYRKI
+1 
-12 GEKGMTYQSEYE
+12 MTYQSEYE
-24 LELQFIKQLETQGYD
+24 LEMQLIKQLETQGYI
-39 KVSIADEDA
+39 KVPIDDEDA
-48 LKKNFRKMLFEFNK
+48 LKANFRKMLFEHNK
-62 EKLNNI
+62 EKLNNT

-85 SIYNSAKL
+85 SIYNSSKL
-93 FRDKYVLERE
+93 FRDKFVLERE
-103 DGTEVYIEF
+103 NGTEVYLEF

-131 ISKYTNR
+131 INKYTNR
-138 YDVTILVN
+138 YDVTILIN

-157 RGIDLKEAFNQIERY
+157 RGLDLKEAFNQIERY

-184 QCFIITNGVDTKY
+184 QCFVITNGVDTKY
-197 YSNSDKPLNFNF
+197 FSNSDKPLNFNF

-217 NNRITNL
+217 NNRISNL
-224 SDFTSSFLQK
+224 SKFTESFFER
-234 HTLNNII
+234 HMLNNII
-241 GKYMIISDADK
+241 GKYMVISDADK

-263 AVEAITKRALE
+263 AVEALTKRALE
-274 TNNNGYVWHTT
+274 TNNNGYIWHTT
-285 GSGKTLTSFKS
+285 GSGKTLTSFKA

-331 DCVDTTDNVGKL
+331 DCVDTTDNVGTL

-371 THRMDRYREEK
+371 AHRMDKYREEK

-413 FTGTPRLVENRSQ
+413 FTGTPRFVENRSQ

-478 IDENDE
+478 ID
-484 TKVSAIDKEE
+484 KEE
-494 VFHSEKRVNMV
+494 VFHSQDRIDKVS
-505 AQHIIDN
+505 QHIIDN

-522 TSIFTVDS
+522 TSLFTVDS

-538 DTFKSLDHDLKI
+538 DTFKKLDHDLKI

-564 KDEHSRDSLERMI
+564 KDEHSRESLERII

-584 PSKDNTKFSTDTF
+584 PSKDSTKFSTDTF

-607 LKNAEV
+607 IKNAEV

-685 DNTDVVLMES
+685 ENTDVVLMES
-695 YDHYLK
+695 YDHYLG

-706 LEELYKVAPS
+706 LDDLYKLAPNIDMIDS
-716 IDYIDDIQ
+716 IQ
-724 SEEEKK
+724 NEEGKK
-730 NFILAFR
+730 NFVIAFR

-747 TFTDF
+747 TFVDF
-752 EFNKEALGISHQEYE
+752 EFDKEKIGMAHQEYE

-780 KKTAGE
+780 KKSAPE

-791 LNIDFAIEL
+791 LYIDFAIEL
-800 MQVDKINVDYI
+800 MAIDKINVDYI
-811 MNLIRDIDFTD
+811 MNLIRDIDFSD
-822 EEKRKADI
+822 DEKRKADI

-856 EEVVPKASKDSSM
+856 DEVVPKANKNSSM

-879 KRVEE
+879 KRVYE
-884 ITEFSETVD
+884 ITEFAENID
-893 IVRETMKDYITE
+893 IVKETMKDYITE
-905 YEYSGIIDSAQI
+905 YEYSGIIDSAKI
-917 KDSINGGLIKKKKL
+917 KDSINGGLLKKKKL
-931 SEKIKHFIMD
+931 SEKIKHFIID
-941 HVRKFSF
+941 HVSKFSF

>member
-1 MEKDRIYYRKI
+1 
-12 GEKGMTYQSEYE
+12 MTYQSEYE
-24 LELQFIKQLETQGYD
+24 LEMQLIKQLETQGYT
-39 KVSIADEDA
+39 KVSIDDEDA
-48 LKKNFRKMLFEFNK
+48 LKANFRKMLFEHNK
-62 EKLNNI
+62 EKLNNT

-85 SIYNSAKL
+85 SIYNSSKL
-93 FRDKYVLERE
+93 FRDKFVLERE
-103 DGTEVYIEF
+103 DGTEVYLEF

-131 ISKYTNR
+131 INKYTNG
-138 YDVTILVN
+138 YDVTILIN

-157 RGIDLKEAFNQIERY
+157 RGLDLKEAFNQIERY

-184 QCFIITNGVDTKY
+184 QCFVITNGVDTKY
-197 YSNSDKPLNFNF
+197 FSNSDKPLNFNF

-217 NNRITNL
+217 NNRISNL
-224 SDFTSSFLQK
+224 SKFTKSFFER
-234 HTLNNII
+234 HMLNNII
-241 GKYMIISDADK
+241 GKYMVISDADK

-263 AVEAITKRALE
+263 AVEALTKRALE
-274 TNNNGYVWHTT
+274 TNNNGYIWHTT
-285 GSGKTLTSFKS
+285 GSGKTLTSFKA

-331 DCVDTTDNVGKL
+331 DCVDITDNVGTL

-371 THRMDRYREEK
+371 AHRMDKYREEK

-413 FTGTPRLVENRSQ
+413 FTGTPRLVENKSQ

-478 IDENDE
+478 ID
-484 TKVSAIDKEE
+484 KEE
-494 VFHSEKRVNMV
+494 VFHSQDRIDMV
-505 AQHIIDN
+505 SQHIIHN

-522 TSIFTVDS
+522 TSLFTVDS

-538 DTFKSLDHDLKI
+538 DTFKKLDHDLKI

-564 KDEHSRDSLERMI
+564 KDEHSRESLERII

-607 LKNAEV
+607 IKNAEV

-685 DNTDVVLMES
+685 ENTDVVLMES
-695 YDHYLK
+695 YEHYLGV
-701 LFKER
+701 FKER
-706 LEELYKVAPS
+706 LDNLYKLAPNIDMIDS
-716 IDYIDDIQ
+716 IQ
-724 SEEEKK
+724 NEEGKK
-730 NFILAFR
+730 NFVIAFR

-747 TFTDF
+747 TFVDF
-752 EFNKEALGISHQEYE
+752 EFDKEKIGMSHQEYE

-780 KKTAGE
+780 KKSVSE

-791 LNIDFAIEL
+791 LYIDFAIEL
-800 MQVDKINVDYI
+800 MAVDKINVDYI
-811 MNLIRDIDFTD
+811 MNLIRDIDFSD
-822 EEKRKADI
+822 DEKRKTDI

-856 EEVVPKASKDSSM
+856 DEVVPKANKDSSM

-879 KRVEE
+879 KRVYE
-884 ITEFSETVD
+884 ITEFAENID
-893 IVRETMKDYITE
+893 IVKETMKDYITE
-905 YEYSGIIDSAQI
+905 YEYSGIIDSAKI
-917 KDSINGGLIKKKKL
+917 KDSINGGLLKKKKL
-931 SEKIKHFIMD
+931 SEKIKHFIID
-941 HVRKFSF
+941 HVSKFSF

>member
-1 MEKDRIYYRKI
+1 M
-12 GEKGMTYQSEYE
+12 
-24 LELQFIKQLETQGYD
+24 
-39 KVSIADEDA
+39 
-48 LKKNFRKMLFEFNK
+48 NK
-62 EKLNNI
+62 
-68 PFTDKEF
+68 
-75 NRILIHLEGK
+75 
-85 SIYNSAKL
+85 
-93 FRDKYVLERE
+93 
-103 DGTEVYIEF
+103 
-112 FNSKN
+112 
-117 WTKNKFQVTNQVTM
+117 
-131 ISKYTNR
+131 
-138 YDVTILVN
+138 
-146 GLPLVQVELKR
+146 
-157 RGIDLKEAFNQIERY
+157 
-172 RRHSYK
+172 
-178 GLYRYI
+178 
-184 QCFIITNGVDTKY
+184 
-197 YSNSDKPLNFNF
+197 
-209 TFFWSDEK
+209 
-217 NNRITNL
+217 
-224 SDFTSSFLQK
+224 
-234 HTLNNII
+234 
-241 GKYMIISDADK
+241 
-252 NLMVMRPYQVY
+252 
-263 AVEAITKRALE
+263 
-274 TNNNGYVWHTT
+274 
-285 GSGKTLTSFKS
+285 
-296 SQLLSNEEKIK
+296 
-307 KVFFLIDRKDL
+307 
-318 DSQTVEEFNKFEA
+318 
-331 DCVDTTDNVGKL
+331 
-343 IKQVEDINSRLIVT
+343 
-357 TIQKLARLLKSEKY
+357 
-371 THRMDRYREEK
+371 YREEK

-413 FTGTPRLVENRSQ
+413 FTGTSRLVENRSQ

-478 IDENDE
+478 ID
-484 TKVSAIDKEE
+484 KEE
-494 VFHSEKRVNMV
+494 VFHSQDRIAMV
-505 AQHIIDN
+505 SQHIIDN

-522 TSIFTVDS
+522 TSLFTVDS

-538 DTFKSLDHDLKI
+538 DTFKQLDHDLKI
-550 AAVFTFQDNEDLSG
+550 AAVFTFQDNEDLSD
-564 KDEHSRDSLERMI
+564 KDEHSRESLERII

-607 LKNAEV
+607 IKNAEV

-641 YHGLVQAFSRTNRI
+641 YHGLVQAFSRTSRI

-685 DNTDVVLMES
+685 ENTDVVLMES
-695 YDHYLK
+695 YDHYLG

-706 LEELYKVAPS
+706 LDDLYKLAPNIDMIDS
-716 IDYIDDIQ
+716 IQ
-724 SEEEKK
+724 NEEGKK
-730 NFILAFR
+730 NFVIAFR

-747 TFTDF
+747 TFVDF
-752 EFNKEALGISHQEYE
+752 EFDKEKIGMAHQEYE

-780 KKTAGE
+780 KKSAPE

-791 LNIDFAIEL
+791 LYIDFAIEL
-800 MQVDKINVDYI
+800 MAIDKINVDYI
-811 MNLIRDIDFTD
+811 MNLIRDIDFSD

-856 EEVVPKASKDSSM
+856 DEVVPKANNNSSM

-879 KRVEE
+879 KRVYE
-884 ITEFSETVD
+884 ITEFAENID
-893 IVRETMKDYITE
+893 IVKETMKDYITE
-905 YEYSGIIDSAQI
+905 YEYSGIIDSAKI
-917 KDSINGGLIKKKKL
+917 KDSINGGLLKKKKL
-931 SEKIKHFIMD
+931 SEKIKHFIID
-941 HVRKFSF
+941 HVSKFSF

>member
-1 MEKDRIYYRKI
+1 
-12 GEKGMTYQSEYE
+12 MTYQSEYE
-24 LELQFIKQLETQGYD
+24 LEIQLIKQLEAQGYT
-39 KVSIADEDA
+39 KVSIGDEDA
-48 LKKNFRKMLFEFNK
+48 LKANFRKMLFEHNK
-62 EKLNNI
+62 EKLNNTS
-68 PFTDKEF
+68 FTDKEF

-85 SIYNSAKL
+85 SIYNSSKL
-93 FRDKYVLERE
+93 FRDKFVLERE
-103 DGTEVYIEF
+103 DGTEVYLEF

-131 ISKYTNR
+131 INKYTNR
-138 YDVTILVN
+138 YDVTILIN

-157 RGIDLKEAFNQIERY
+157 RGLDLKEAFNQIERY

-184 QCFIITNGVDTKY
+184 QCFVITNGVDTKY
-197 YSNSDKPLNFNF
+197 FSNSDKPLNFNF

-217 NNRITNL
+217 NTRISNL
-224 SDFTSSFLQK
+224 SKFTESFFER
-234 HTLNNII
+234 HMLNNII
-241 GKYMIISDADK
+241 GKYMVISDADK

-263 AVEAITKRALE
+263 AVEALTKRALE
-274 TNNNGYVWHTT
+274 TNNNGYIWHTT
-285 GSGKTLTSFKS
+285 GSGKTLTSFKA

-331 DCVDTTDNVGKL
+331 DCVDTTDNVGTL

-371 THRMDRYREEK
+371 AHRMDKYREEK

-478 IDENDE
+478 ID
-484 TKVSAIDKEE
+484 KEE
-494 VFHSEKRVNMV
+494 VFHAQDRIAMV
-505 AQHIIDN
+505 SQHIIDN

-522 TSIFTVDS
+522 TSLFTVDS

-538 DTFKSLDHDLKI
+538 DTFKKLDHDLKI

-564 KDEHSRDSLERMI
+564 NDEHSRESLERMI

-602 DLSRK
+602 DLSK
-607 LKNAEV
+607 KIKNAEV

-655 LDDTK
+655 FDDTK

-685 DNTDVVLMES
+685 ENTDVVLMES
-695 YDHYLK
+695 YDHYLE
-701 LFKER
+701 LFKAR
-706 LEELYKVAPS
+706 LDELYKVAPT
-716 IDYIDDIQ
+716 IDYVDSIQ

-752 EFNKEALGISHQEYE
+752 EFDEKAIGISHQEYE

-774 RIYDEL
+774 RIYDEF

-800 MQVDKINVDYI
+800 MAVDKINVDYI
-811 MNLIRDIDFTD
+811 MNLIRDIDFSD

-856 EEVVPKASKDSSM
+856 DEVVPKANKDSSM
-869 DDLFNEFIEE
+869 DDLFNEFVEE

-884 ITEFSETVD
+884 ITKFSEEVE
-893 IVRETMKDYITE
+893 VEREKVKDYITE
-905 YEYSGIIDSAQI
+905 YEYSGTIDSAEI
-917 KDSINGGLIKKKKL
+917 KDVIKGCLLKKKKL

-941 HVRKFSF
+941 HVSKFTF